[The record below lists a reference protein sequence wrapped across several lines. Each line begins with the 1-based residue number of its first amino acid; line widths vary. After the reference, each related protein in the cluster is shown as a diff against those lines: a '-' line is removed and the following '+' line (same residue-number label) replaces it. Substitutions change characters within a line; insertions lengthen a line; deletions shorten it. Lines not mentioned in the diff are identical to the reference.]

1 MIFLAKH
8 PLVDKYDLSSIK
20 VMFSGAAPLP
30 KDIQKQVIIRIGKG
44 RYLPVL
50 QGYGMTEL
58 SILTTFHD
66 PNFEVNES
74 MDESV
79 GVVVPG
85 MSGKV
90 SHKYKQLYLNY
101 QITSHFHVNKGNRF
115 GQWKNIDSQS
125 NW

>member
-20 VMFSGAAPLP
+20 VMYSGAAPLS
-30 KDIQKQVIIRIGKG
+30 KDIQSQVIKRIGKG
-44 RYLPVL
+44 KCLPVL

-66 PNFEVNES
+66 SNFEVGEY

-79 GVVVPG
+79 GVVMPG

-90 SHKYKQLYLNY
+90 SHKYKRLYLNY
-101 QITSHFHVNKGNRF
+101 
-115 GQWKNIDSQS
+115 
-125 NW
+125 